1 MPNLEEYT
9 IGWICAINTEFVAAR
24 AFLDESHGKPEGV
37 AQNDDNNYALGR
49 MGQHNVVIAVLP
61 KGEYGTTTAAT
72 VARNMVHSFPNVRV
86 GLMVGIA
93 GGAPSENHDIRLG
106 DIVVSSRS
114 GGKGGVFQYDYGKS
128 MQNGSFV
135 ETGALNQ
142 PPQVLLAAV
151 NGLESDYAMDG
162 HQLDSKIEE
171 ALKRYPRLR
180 KSHSR
185 PPGISDR
192 LYQPNVT
199 HPPDSTSDC
208 LQDCSDDPA
217 QLVPRRQRSEFDDD
231 PAIHFGLIASGNQ
244 VIKNAQIRDKLAADK
259 GVLCFE
265 MEAAGLMN
273 HFPCLVVRG
282 ICDYS
287 DTHKNKSWQGFA
299 SMVAAAYAKDLLA
312 YDHITQGP
320 ERIALHFFFDF
331 SDDRKQTLDNMLRA
345 LVLQLYVFQPK
356 SIPELEDLF
365 KRCNEGRDQPDSVA
379 LSDCLLRVFSGSP
392 QTYVFLDALDEC
404 SERGRLLKWIKEFV
418 AVPDLDHVKLI
429 MTARPE
435 AEFNQ
440 QIIPLIQD
448 INCFSLQTESMN
460 ADIQSFVQS
469 SLKER
474 PGFEKW
480 TSAPSTLQRISD
492 EIGTKADGMFR
503 WAACQLDSLESCID
517 HDEIVSILSCLPRTL
532 NETYERIL
540 ERIPNHRK
548 DKSTRLLKF
557 LVFSS
562 RPFTLEAA
570 VDIVAVRPQGFEIR
584 DRMFIPRDILKPC
597 PSLISIGKNAKTNR
611 TSVQLAHF
619 SVREYLLS
627 AQDGFQKVSAS
638 VSILNTCIAYFWS
651 VREAAIECAE
661 NLRSQN
667 LGRSFMAES
676 TAKIQ
681 IAQKFPL
688 LEFVVLEWI
697 NLAHLTGEPDDI
709 AEKAAT
715 ILQDSRGYALWRD
728 WKNPLETYRLAPWE
742 QCGLY
747 FACRKG
753 LRRTARVLMLR
764 NVDVDTRHGC
774 MGALQGA
781 SSSGLQDIVEQLL
794 ARLSEFTAHEKVYG
808 GALQLASQEGHV
820 EVVKLLLSHGAD
832 THSRKNEFC
841 HHPALVGAA
850 ERGHREVVELLLDN
864 GADINICDE
873 YDDALSAASMN
884 GFLETVEVLLKRGA
898 DVNIHSGEAIPR
910 ASRKGYDG
918 IVKLLLD
925 YGADVNAFSPDFGEN
940 AILSSLRNGH
950 LNIATRLVN
959 HGADVNVRSDDSILE
974 SFAWPWNTPLLI
986 ASARGYVDFTRL
998 LLRHGADVNVQN
1010 QSGNALTAATLADQ
1024 NRDEI
1029 IQLLLDNGAVLAI
1042 MSQGGIR

>member
-299 SMVAAAYAKDLLA
+299 SMVAAAYAKDLLGQISPSKIKIETRLA
-312 YDHITQGP
+312 ETLRSIEINQAHHLHSMLEVTAAFRKMESTQQAETIKLWLAPPDSSTNANRARELRHKGTGGP

-492 EIGTKADGMFR
+492 EIGTKADG
-503 WAACQLDSLESCID
+503 I
-517 HDEIVSILSCLPRTL
+517 
-532 NETYERIL
+532 
-540 ERIPNHRK
+540 
-548 DKSTRLLKF
+548 
-557 LVFSS
+557 
-562 RPFTLEAA
+562 
-570 VDIVAVRPQGFEIR
+570 
-584 DRMFIPRDILKPC
+584 
-597 PSLISIGKNAKTNR
+597 
-611 TSVQLAHF
+611 
-619 SVREYLLS
+619 EYLLS